1 MAAAAAATPSTAG
14 RSVEGRCRSCCSSS
28 SSSSDLRSS
37 FVLAGGRRRAC
48 GASARKQL
56 GLPQG
61 GSSRVTAW
69 FKFGDNG
76 MDAKGAGIYGSQGRD
91 DFDREDVAQY
101 FNYMGMLAT
110 EGSYDKMD
118 ALLEQ
123 GIHAVDA
130 LLLLAAT
137 EADRPKIQ
145 ELLEAGARC
154 DVKDLDGKTALDR
167 AADDEIR
174 ELILAGAVATASSA
188 SV

>member
-1 MAAAAAATPSTAG
+1 MKILPSTEAAQELKFKSLQTFARTPSG
-14 RSVEGRCRSCCSSS
+14 RQLVGTGTRI
-28 SSSSDLRSS
+28 
-37 FVLAGGRRRAC
+37 GW
-48 GASARKQL
+48 L

-174 ELILAGAVATASSA
+174 ELILAGAVTTVSSA

>member
-1 MAAAAAATPSTAG
+1 
-14 RSVEGRCRSCCSSS
+14 
-28 SSSSDLRSS
+28 
-37 FVLAGGRRRAC
+37 
-48 GASARKQL
+48 
-56 GLPQG
+56 
-61 GSSRVTAW
+61 
-69 FKFGDNG
+69 
-76 MDAKGAGIYGSQGRD
+76 
-91 DFDREDVAQY
+91 
-101 FNYMGMLAT
+101 MLAT

-174 ELILAGAVATASSA
+174 ELILAGAVTTVSSA
-188 SV
+188 SVWNPKMLLLMSPTSRDSLDS